1 MAKKDKE
8 NKYSGMKKQKFS
20 IVIKRIWKMAAP
32 YWTKSDEKWTSIALL
47 AANFVLMIITT
58 LAGRRMV
65 IWNRD
70 WLNAFNNRDALMW
83 VQQIWVFLVVGL
95 AMTFTTT
102 FNVYISSWIQ
112 VRWKRWMTGH
122 YLKLWMDNGNHY
134 KMQLTGSET
143 DNPDQRISE
152 DINLF
157 ITNTW
162 TYTFSFVQNLLT
174 FGTYIL
180 MLWDLS
186 STIPLILFGKDWSF
200 PGYFIVIAIIWSAI
214 STLITHLVG
223 KPLSRLTYNQQMYDA
238 NFRFSLVRVRECS
251 EQIALLKGEDVE
263 HAKLMRIFGDSVLN
277 TFKTMGRTMKFGFTT
292 LSLQYV
298 DAMMFTLLL
307 GPAYFYYGAMD
318 GYGTVMQVASA
329 FQNVTNGFKWFQTS
343 YAGLATYVAVIDRI
357 YSFNDNYERTEKVIN
372 ESKLHF
378 DNNASGEIDV
388 KHLDVYLPTGQKQ
401 IIARDL
407 VIKQGE
413 KILIKGRTGA
423 GKTTLFR
430 VLAGIWPYGDGDIS
444 LPADKKVIVLPQK
457 PYFPIGT
464 LEEAVSYPAKVGTYS
479 REDIKAVLRDVGMPG
494 LVDRLDETAHWNMML
509 SGGEQQRLGI
519 ARAMLYNPDYMFF
532 DEATASMDEKSEAEL
547 YSMLLER
554 MKDTTLISIGH
565 RTSLEKFHE
574 KTIVAERSESAECY
588 EFVEKEGQ
596 FA

>member
-1 MAKKDKE
+1 MAKKDKS
-8 NKYSGMKKQKFS
+8 NIYSGMKKQKFG
-20 IVIKRIWKMAAP
+20 VVVKRIWKMAAP
-32 YWTKSDEKWTSIALL
+32 YWTKSDEKWASIALL
-47 AANFVLMIITT
+47 VANFVLMIITT

-95 AMTFTTT
+95 AMTFTST
-102 FNVYISSWIQ
+102 FNTYISSWIQ

-200 PGYFIVIAIIWSAI
+200 PGYFIVIAIIWSLI
-214 STLITHLVG
+214 STLITHWIG

-263 HAKLMRIFGDSVLN
+263 HTKLMGIFGDSILN
-277 TFKTMGRTMKFGFTT
+277 TFRTMGRTMKFNFTT
-292 LSLQYV
+292 LSLSYV

-318 GYGTVMQVASA
+318 GYGTLMQVASA

-357 YSFNDNYERTEKVIN
+357 YSFNDNYERTEKVIS
-372 ESKLHF
+372 ESKLRF
-378 DNNASGEIDV
+378 DVNRDNEIDV
-388 KHLDVYLPTGQKQ
+388 KRLDVYLPTGQKQ

-479 REDIKAVLRDVGMPG
+479 REEIKAVLRDVGMPG
-494 LVDRLDETAHWNMML
+494 LTERLDETAHWNMML

-554 MKDTTLISIGH
+554 MKATTLISIGH

-574 KTIVAERSESAECY
+574 KTIVAEHSESGNCY

-596 FA
+596 FV